1 MEKQPHLD
9 YETKYDNEFELL
21 EFDEILNEE
30 TECALYG
37 FDRDFLEN
45 EPEQI
50 LETDEYGNQHEN
62 QDESIMPSVSNINDE
77 FDRFQEDL
85 CVREKRLKTF
95 VRFEI
100 DDDLFN
106 VIEELSGISYS
117 Y

>member
-1 MEKQPHLD
+1 
-9 YETKYDNEFELL
+9 
-21 EFDEILNEE
+21 
-30 TECALYG
+30 
-37 FDRDFLEN
+37 
-45 EPEQI
+45 
-50 LETDEYGNQHEN
+50 
-62 QDESIMPSVSNINDE
+62 MPAVSNINDE

-117 Y
+117 